1 MEYAAS
7 PLTYMKHRI
16 DALDKEKLTCTY
28 TMFETDALIMDKIEY
43 ITYDVKFEPY
53 GFGGCV
59 CNLTSVYKTKGD
71 VEIREEDIEHGKDRA
86 IGMYEVLEAYLMA
99 HPRAYTWKKPLWLF
113 WELYVFFPN
122 MFSFLFFFF
131 FFSFFF
137 FFFFFRFLSWKMQ
150 NTIGMWILLRY
161 GVMLSLGSGFVA
173 LQMTN
178 SWQAEKS

>member
-1 MEYAAS
+1 MGVTRLSQKYATHVTPGRMFKALILDSHNLCPKLMFSSIKSIEFLEGEGEVGSIKQINFTEAS

-99 HPRAYTWKKPLWLF
+99 HPRAYT
-113 WELYVFFPN
+113 
-122 MFSFLFFFF
+122 
-131 FFSFFF
+131 
-137 FFFFFRFLSWKMQ
+137 
-150 NTIGMWILLRY
+150 
-161 GVMLSLGSGFVA
+161 
-173 LQMTN
+173 
-178 SWQAEKS
+178 

>member
-99 HPRAYTWKKPLWLF
+99 HPRAYTWKKTSVTILRI
-113 WELYVFFPN
+113 VC
-122 MFSFLFFFF
+122 
-131 FFSFFF
+131 FFS
-137 FFFFFRFLSWKMQ
+137 
-150 NTIGMWILLRY
+150 
-161 GVMLSLGSGFVA
+161 
-173 LQMTN
+173 
-178 SWQAEKS
+178 